1 MHVLHII
8 VGLEIGGAELMLSRL
23 IDGNRQAP
31 ELRHSVVSL
40 TGLGTLGAALQREGV
55 PVHTLDMN
63 GAPSVPASLLRLRR
77 LIRQLRPDVVQT
89 WMYHADFLGG
99 IAAVLAG
106 HKRIF
111 WGVRATHVRFEGVR
125 STIWLR
131 RLCALLSRWIPEKIV
146 CAAEASLRAHARAGY
161 DRSRLIVIPNGF
173 DTVLLK
179 AAAQGRSAQ
188 RSCFGFTEATIVIG
202 SVGRFNAVKDFH
214 TFVRAAGLV
223 AEASEHAQFLL
234 VGRDLD
240 EHNVEL
246 MGWINQAGLA
256 ARFTLLGE
264 RSDVPT
270 CLAAMDI
277 FCLSSRSEG
286 FPNVVGEAMAVGVP
300 CVVTDV
306 GDAAMLV
313 GDSGIVVPPENP
325 PALAAGLVRV
335 MNLPTQEREQFGK
348 AAQRRIESSFSIEV
362 ARQRFEQV
370 YRQENTNIR
379 GQDRCA
385 A

>member
-1 MHVLHII
+1 MHVLHIV

-23 IDGNRQAP
+23 IDGNCASPQF
-31 ELRHSVVSL
+31 RHSVVSL
-40 TGLGTLGAALQREGV
+40 TGLGAIGAALQREGV
-55 PVHTLDMN
+55 PVQTLDMKD
-63 GAPSVPASLLRLRR
+63 AFSVPASVFRLRQ

-106 HKRIF
+106 HKRVF

-125 STIWLR
+125 TTIWLR
-131 RLCALLSRWIPEKIV
+131 RLCALLSHWIPEKIV
-146 CAAEASLRAHARAGY
+146 CAAEASLQAHAGAGY
-161 DRSRLIVIPNGF
+161 DRSRMLVIPNGF

-179 AAAQGRSAQ
+179 AAAQDRAEQ
-188 RSCFGFTEATIVIG
+188 RALLGFTDTTVVIG

-223 AEASEHAQFLL
+223 AEASERAQFLL

-246 MGWINQAGLA
+246 MGWIDKAGLA

-300 CVVTDV
+300 CVVTNV

-313 GDSGIVVPPENP
+313 GDCGIVVPPEDP
-325 PALAAGLVRV
+325 QALAAGMVQM
-335 MNLPTQEREQFGK
+335 MNLPNQERRQYGT
-348 AAQRRIESSFSIEV
+348 AAQQRIESSFSIEV

-370 YRQENTNIR
+370 YRQENTTIR
-379 GQDRCA
+379 GQG
-385 A
+385 